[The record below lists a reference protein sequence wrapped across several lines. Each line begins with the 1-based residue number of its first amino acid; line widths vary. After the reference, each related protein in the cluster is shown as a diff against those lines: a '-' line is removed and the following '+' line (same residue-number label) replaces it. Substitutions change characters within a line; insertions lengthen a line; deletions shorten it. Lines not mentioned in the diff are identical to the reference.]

1 MIKLVSSPKRSL
13 SEFHVSSKFYASEK
27 QDIFQRSIFAR
38 GFVPL
43 NLKISSVMMI
53 SQDVEIEWLF
63 LFQNFCQRYKVK
75 MLSFN
80 FFTMFSYFVCF
91 FSTFA
96 SGFRMQLNLSALPK
110 STQVCDQQEK
120 KNERKNMKNY
130 NITMFTSIRGSFTE
144 GAGSISQLIWDR
156 MTSKWSV
163 ECAQARVWRN
173 WDWSRLLLVMIRNK
187 LFTVFCRRW
196 FITIKIFE
204 MERK

>member
-1 MIKLVSSPKRSL
+1 MNGS
-13 SEFHVSSKFYASEK
+13 FYSKPFDNATRLK
-27 QDIFQRSIFAR
+27 CCHSIFLQC
-38 GFVPL
+38 FL
-43 NLKISSVMMI
+43 IS
-53 SQDVEIEWLF
+53 
-63 LFQNFCQRYKVK
+63 
-75 MLSFN
+75 
-80 FFTMFSYFVCF
+80 FFF
-91 FSTFA
+91 FFTFA
-96 SGFRMQLNLSALPK
+96 SVFRMQLNLSALPK
-110 STQVCDQQEK
+110 STQVCDQREK

-173 WDWSRLLLVMIRNK
+173 WDWSRLLLVVIRNK